1 MPRKRMI
8 DPAFF
13 VSRTLNALP
22 VTAMVTFA
30 GFWCYADDYGRADD
44 DAVMIAAEVWPRRP
58 TMSAKKV
65 RADLNG
71 LVTSGVLCQYEVNG
85 YALLHVT
92 AWSEHQKISHP
103 AKSKLPPCP
112 DHEPE
117 GWAVF
122 IADDDAERAKFRD
135 SSRAAPE
142 RLRSGSGGTP
152 RQCSSVQISSAKTK
166 RARSESDRI
175 SGQDLDLVDHG

>member
-30 GFWCYADDYGRADD
+30 GFWCFADDYGRADD

-58 TMSAKKV
+58 TMTVKKV
-65 RADLNG
+65 RDDLDG
-71 LVTSGVLCQYEVNG
+71 LVSAGVLCQYEVNG

-103 AKSKLPPCP
+103 AKSKLPPCS

-122 IADDDAERAKFRD
+122 LTDDDAERAKFRD

-142 RLRSGSGGTP
+142 ALRRGSGGTP
-152 RQCSSVQISSAKTK
+152 RQCSLDKNSSVKSKK
-166 RARSESDRI
+166 ARSEPDR
-175 SGQDLDLVDHG
+175 SGGRDLGLVAHA